1 MHKYQAARKSI
12 PVKTEISA
20 KKNTAAARKSGFWS
34 VARPSEGTHVGRR
47 MNVLYDQPRQWFT
60 CEVIK
65 ESPQGVLT
73 VRYDADG
80 VEDEIDMNK
89 PDFKSTCKFL

>member
-1 MHKYQAARKSI
+1 MR
-12 PVKTEISA
+12 
-20 KKNTAAARKSGFWS
+20 
-34 VARPSEGTHVGRR
+34 
-47 MNVLYDQPRQWFT
+47 VLYDQPRQWFT

>member
-1 MHKYQAARKSI
+1 M
-12 PVKTEISA
+12 
-20 KKNTAAARKSGFWS
+20 
-34 VARPSEGTHVGRR
+34 
-47 MNVLYDQPRQWFT
+47 
-60 CEVIK
+60 IK

-89 PDFKSTCKFL
+89 PDFKSTCRFL